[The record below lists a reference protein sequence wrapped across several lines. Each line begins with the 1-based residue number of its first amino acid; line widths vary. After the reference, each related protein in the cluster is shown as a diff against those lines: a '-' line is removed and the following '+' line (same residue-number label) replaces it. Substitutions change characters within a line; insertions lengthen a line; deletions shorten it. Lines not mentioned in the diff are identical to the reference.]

1 MYNCPDKTVTED
13 EGSITVADCVAGK
26 NIVRDTLIIDQT
38 LHYLLPRYVL
48 KRMESMR
55 ENH

>member
-26 NIVRDTLIIDQT
+26 TIVRDTLIIDQT